1 MATIVFQAAG
11 AALGGIFGPLGAM
24 IGRAAGALAGNA
36 IDRTLLSNGRTVTG
50 ARLSTARIPGA
61 DEGAAI
67 SRLYGTARIGGTL
80 IWATRFEESIEVE
93 RRGGKGNRGPKVE
106 TFRYFANVA
115 IGLCEGEAAMVRRVW
130 ADGRELDLSAIEMR
144 FYSGSETQL
153 PDPLIEAKQ
162 GAAMHR
168 PFADWPMW
176 CSNACRSI
184 LMATAFR

>member
-1 MATIVFQAAG
+1 M
-11 AALGGIFGPLGAM
+11 
-24 IGRAAGALAGNA
+24 
-36 IDRTLLSNGRTVTG
+36 
-50 ARLSTARIPGA
+50 
-61 DEGAAI
+61 
-67 SRLYGTARIGGTL
+67 
-80 IWATRFEESIEVE
+80 E

-162 GAAMHR
+162 GRAMRR
-168 PFADWPMW
+168 PFADWPMS
-176 CSNACRSI
+176 CSNVCRSI

>member
-67 SRLYGTARIGGTL
+67 SRLYGTARIGGRRVL
-80 IWATRFEESIEVE
+80 KKASRWSAAAARATVA
-93 RRGGKGNRGPKVE
+93 RRSKPFVILPMSPSACAK
-106 TFRYFANVA
+106 
-115 IGLCEGEAAMVRRVW
+115 VRRPWCGV
-130 ADGRELDLSAIEMR
+130 
-144 FYSGSETQL
+144 SG
-153 PDPLIEAKQ
+153 
-162 GAAMHR
+162 
-168 PFADWPMW
+168 PMGGSW
-176 CSNACRSI
+176 
-184 LMATAFR
+184 T